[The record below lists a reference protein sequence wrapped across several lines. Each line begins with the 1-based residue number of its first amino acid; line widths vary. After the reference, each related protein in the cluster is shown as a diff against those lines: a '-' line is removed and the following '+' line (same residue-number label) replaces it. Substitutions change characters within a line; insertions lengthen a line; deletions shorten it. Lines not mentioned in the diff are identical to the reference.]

1 MALDIDSLI
10 ERVESTHKK
19 YIEEKTRFKNETES
33 LTNDKK
39 SLKESLD
46 NLQNSFNNLSNAN
59 EDLNKKYNDLELSY
73 KSIEETLS
81 QKETLILD
89 FNKKSQEQEDVIL
102 NLNETISKLK
112 ENLESKEKELANTS
126 SKDSV
131 KEILNNDSAVY
142 KELLNKYED
151 LQKNTDDIIAS
162 LKDDLFNKSEE
173 LSEINNKLSAEK
185 NKYLDLK
192 EKTYHTIKHL
202 VEDVIEK
209 HEAEINKLNTDKDE
223 LLKKIASQDSSI
235 AKLNAENADLTRE
248 IVTLKAQIKKLHEDR
263 AATKEVKR
271 TSLEDFIDST
281 IPVPEDSAAANLR
294 PVKKV
299 SEITEN
305 TIPYNFGRT
314 SKEIM
319 NKVLLLIDKL
329 FEGVNLNN
337 NNEYPLNNPQIVCD
351 EVNMDKVTLSTVLNR
366 LTSMAYNNRPLLVY
380 KGNLYYAT
388 IDKDTI
394 KNYIS
399 EN

>member
-19 YIEEKTRFKNETES
+19 YIEEKTKFKNETAS

-39 SLKESLD
+39 ALKESFD
-46 NLQNSFNNLSNAN
+46 NLQNSFNNLSDNN
-59 EDLNKKYNDLELSY
+59 KDLNKKYNDLVLSY
-73 KSIEETLS
+73 KGLEETLS
-81 QKETLILD
+81 QKDALILD
-89 FNKKSQEQEDVIL
+89 FNKESQEREDIIL

-112 ENLESKEKELANTS
+112 EDLESKEKELANTS

-151 LQKNTDDIIAS
+151 LQKTTDAIIAS
-162 LKDDLFNKSEE
+162 LKDELFSKSEE
-173 LSEINNKLSAEK
+173 LADINDRISAEK

-202 VEDVIEK
+202 VEDIIEK
-209 HEAEINKLNTDKDE
+209 HEVEITKLNADKDG
-223 LLKKIASQDSSI
+223 LLKKVASQDSSI
-235 AKLNAENADLTRE
+235 AKLNAENVDLTRE
-248 IVTLKAQIKKLHEDR
+248 IVTLKAQIKKLQEDKI
-263 AATKEVKR
+263 ATKEVKR

-281 IPVPEDSAAANLR
+281 IPVPEESAAANLR
-294 PVKKV
+294 PVKRV

-319 NKVLLLIDKL
+319 NKVLLLVDEL
-329 FEGVNLNN
+329 FEGVSLNN
-337 NNEYPLNNPQIVCD
+337 NNEYPLNNPQIICEKVD
-351 EVNMDKVTLSTVLNR
+351 MDKVTLSTVLNR
-366 LTSMAYNNRPLLVY
+366 LTSMAYNNKPLLVY

>member
-10 ERVESTHKK
+10 TRVESNHKK
-19 YIEEKTRFKNETES
+19 YIEEKERFKNETES
-33 LTNDKK
+33 LSNDKK
-39 SLKESLD
+39 TLEESLSKVRD
-46 NLQNSFNNLSNAN
+46 DFNNLSISN
-59 EDLNKKYNDLELSY
+59 EDLNKKYNELESKYKTIEDTLAQKESIISDFDKKSKEQENIILELND
-73 KSIEETLS
+73 SIS
-81 QKETLILD
+81 
-89 FNKKSQEQEDVIL
+89 
-102 NLNETISKLK
+102 NLKAD
-112 ENLESKEKELANTS
+112 LESKEKELAKAS
-126 SKDSV
+126 SKDSI

-162 LKDDLFNKSEE
+162 LKDELLGKSEE
-173 LSEINNKLSAEK
+173 LTEINSKLDTEK

-192 EKTYHTIKHL
+192 EKTYHTIKHP

-209 HEAEINKLNTDKDE
+209 QESEIKSLNTDKEE
-223 LLKKIASQDSSI
+223 LLKKVASQDGSL
-235 AKLNAENADLTRE
+235 AKLNTENANLTRE
-248 IVTLKAQIKKLHEDR
+248 IVALKAQIKKLQEEK
-263 AATKEVKR
+263 AITKEAKR

-294 PVKKV
+294 PVKRV

-319 NKVLLLIDKL
+319 NKVLLLVDEL
-329 FEGVNLNN
+329 FNGVNLNN
-337 NNEYPLNNPQIVCD
+337 NNEYPLNNPQISC
-351 EVNMDKVTLSTVLNR
+351 EKIGMDKVTLSTVLNR
-366 LTSMAYNNRPLLVY
+366 LTSMTYNNTPLLVY
-380 KGNLYYAT
+380 KSNLYYAT
-388 IDKDTI
+388 IDKETI